1 MNTSKTREL
10 PARLEAVRRRFEQW
24 RQTHRP
30 RSRLPNGLWAAAV
43 KMAGVYGLY
52 RTARALPVEY
62 YSLKKRVELQSAVRG
77 RHEPGP
83 VAAFLELPPPAPTGT
98 CECMLELEDAAG
110 SKMRVSL
117 KAAAPP
123 DLAALC
129 RAFRDGVP

>member
-24 RQTHRP
+24 RRTHRP

-62 YSLKKRVELQSAVRG
+62 YSPKQRVELQAVARG
-77 RHEPGP
+77 RREPGP
-83 VAAFLELPPPAPTGT
+83 VATFLELPPPALTGT
-98 CECMLELEDAAG
+98 CEYMLELEDAAG

-117 KAAAPP
+117 KAAASP
-123 DLAALC
+123 DLTALC
-129 RAFRDGVP
+129 RAFRDGSP

>member
-24 RQTHRP
+24 RRTHRP

-52 RTARALPVEY
+52 RTSRALPVEY
-62 YSLKKRVELQSAVRG
+62 YSLKKRVELQAARG
-77 RHEPGP
+77 RHKPGP
-83 VAAFLELPPPAPTGT
+83 VAAFVELPPPAPIGT

-129 RAFRDGVP
+129 RAFRDGAP